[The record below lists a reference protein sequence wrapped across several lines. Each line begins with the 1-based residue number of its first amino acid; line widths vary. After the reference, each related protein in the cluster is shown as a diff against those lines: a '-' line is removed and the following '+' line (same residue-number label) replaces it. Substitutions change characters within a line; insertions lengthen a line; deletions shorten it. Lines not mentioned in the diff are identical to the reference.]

1 MTPWITAMRAKN
13 KNHKYKNE
21 LKEFENW
28 TILRPQG
35 IDKHVGIDQLLEVI
49 FIHFLSKNISNRA
62 KMS

>member
-1 MTPWITAMRAKN
+1 MRPWLTAMRAKN
-13 KNHKYKNE
+13 DNHKGKNE